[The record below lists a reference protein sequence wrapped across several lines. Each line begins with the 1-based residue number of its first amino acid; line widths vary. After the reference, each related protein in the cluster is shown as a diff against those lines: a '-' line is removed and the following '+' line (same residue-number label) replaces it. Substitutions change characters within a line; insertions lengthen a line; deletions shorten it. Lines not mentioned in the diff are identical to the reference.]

1 MRLLLLEDDVTLGA
15 TLSDFLR
22 GDHVVDWCRRL
33 GDVAALQQEPYDMLI
48 VAWQLPDGTAVD
60 WVRSLRRAGN
70 ATPALML
77 NTRDVP
83 SDRVRGLDSGADDCM
98 ATPLDPEEL
107 AARIRAVR
115 RRKSGFGSPRVG
127 FGAVELDLNAKT
139 AFVNGTRAELTAREW
154 SVLEALALRTGRV
167 VTKRD
172 LEALV
177 LGMEGDLSS
186 NAIEVH
192 VSRIRSK
199 LGRALIETVRGI
211 GYRMAS

>member
-22 GDHVVDWCRRL
+22 SDHVVDWCRRL

-48 VAWQLPDGTAVD
+48 VDWRLPDGTAVD

-77 NTRDVP
+77 NACDVP
-83 SDRVRGLDSGADDCM
+83 SDRVRGLDSGADDYM

-115 RRKSGFGSPRVG
+115 RRRSGFGSPHIS

-139 AFVNGTRAELTAREW
+139 AFVNGRRAELTAREW
-154 SVLEALALRTGRV
+154 AVLEALTLRAGRV

-192 VSRIRSK
+192 VSRIRTK
-199 LGRALIETVRGI
+199 LGRGLIETVRGI
-211 GYRMAS
+211 GYRMAH